1 MAAHRIVLVNRSGDE
16 LFWGS
21 SVLKL
26 NLDGG
31 GAPSNLEADIDIEE
45 DEEDPPTVPP
55 FDERDVASGEEEPCP
70 ATLRSSVF
78 VRAQRDEPASS
89 RERVI
94 EVTLA

>member
-21 SVLKL
+21 SVLAL
-26 NLDGG
+26 EGR
-31 GAPSNLEADIDIEE
+31 ATPSNVDEL
-45 DEEDPPTVPP
+45 DEEEPATVP
-55 FDERDVASGEEEPCP
+55 VLEEESAAAAKDDDEPCP

-78 VRAQRDEPASS
+78 VRVQGSERDEPTSS
-89 RERVI
+89 RERII